1 MTGSCWMQFSNAQW
15 CNELHVCLSYIWWT
29 PSVGTI
35 VSTSGHLQL
44 TYELDLPC
52 LILFYKAN
60 AILSFSHC
68 RICVVYFDF
77 EEGNVP
83 ISVWAVRLDPYD
95 FVCCLCTILLHC
107 GQHIWRHY
115 LVCFFVFSLIELSSR
130 FGSFCAGF
138 ISLHRQ
144 ELFILYSSLDS
155 TVWDKLLVSL
165 SKLTVLGVQ
174 NSYL

>member
-1 MTGSCWMQFSNAQW
+1 MNSKCWNYSQYFRPFAVA
-15 CNELHVCLSYIWWT
+15 LHS
-29 PSVGTI
+29 
-35 VSTSGHLQL
+35 

-83 ISVWAVRLDPYD
+83 ISVWAVCLDPYD

-107 GQHIWRHY
+107 GQHI
-115 LVCFFVFSLIELSSR
+115 
-130 FGSFCAGF
+130 
-138 ISLHRQ
+138 
-144 ELFILYSSLDS
+144 
-155 TVWDKLLVSL
+155 
-165 SKLTVLGVQ
+165 
-174 NSYL
+174 